1 MSENVDNKVDTELSK
16 EDKLLADLKKKADL
30 LGITY
35 NVKIGFDK
43 LKAKVELFL
52 QEDEDKT
59 EAVNEVSVG
68 PNKSVLDIEADAKAP
83 MLVIV
88 RDLDA
93 GQQNDPTIVTNIGN
107 KFFKIGCITQ
117 KDVEQ
122 LVPRAVVE
130 ALKAKTMVQWVDEKH
145 AITKRPT
152 GNRVA
157 RTTARYNIQILDEN
171 PEVK

>member
-1 MSENVDNKVDTELSK
+1 MSEELDNKVDTTE
-16 EDKLLADLKKKADL
+16 EDKKMDALRKKADL

-35 NVKIGFDK
+35 NAKIGMAK
-43 LKAKVELFL
+43 LKAKIDLFI
-52 QEDEDKT
+52 EDQGGDEP
-59 EAVNEVSVG
+59 VNESSEG
-68 PNKSVLDIEADAKAP
+68 PDKLVQTAEQKAKQP
-83 MLVIV
+83 LLVV
-88 RDLDA
+88 VKDLDA
-93 GQQNDPTIVTNIGN
+93 GQQNDPTIITNIGN

-117 KDVEQ
+117 KDTEQ

-171 PEVK
+171 PKI